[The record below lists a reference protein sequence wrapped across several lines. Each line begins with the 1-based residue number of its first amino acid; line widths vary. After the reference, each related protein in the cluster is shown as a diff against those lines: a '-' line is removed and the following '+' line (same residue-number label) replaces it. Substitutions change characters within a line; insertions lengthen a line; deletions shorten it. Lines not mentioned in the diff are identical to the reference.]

1 VNYLLDTHAFL
12 WALAAP
18 GKLGHEA
25 RRILENPDTMV
36 FVSAVSAVE
45 IAIKRSLG
53 KLDAPEGLAAEIPA
67 RGFQELP
74 LRFAHGEAL
83 ASLRRHHDDPFDR
96 MLVAQ
101 ALVERLQILSRDEKL
116 RAYPV
121 RVIW

>member
-12 WALAAP
+12 WSLAAP
-18 GKLGHEA
+18 EKLGREA
-25 RRILENPDTMV
+25 RRILENPETMV

-53 KLDAPEGLAAEIPA
+53 KLTAPETLGEEILV

-74 LRFAHGEAL
+74 LRYAHGEAL
-83 ASLRRHHDDPFDR
+83 ARLPRHHDDPFDR

-101 ALVERLQILSRDEKL
+101 ALVERLDILSCDEKL

-121 RVIW
+121 RIIW